1 MKSTNPHIW
10 TPQSIIPAKP
20 GMLESFR
27 FCNQYR
33 LEAVV
38 KATQEVMWRATIT
51 NLVVTEGLNAI
62 LETMF
67 GTFGKPPAYYIGLI
81 EGATAPVAGD
91 TLATHGF
98 TEYTGYTGDR
108 KTWVT
113 GTASAGNITTLNPTS
128 RAEFDFTE
136 TKTITGVLTTDQ
148 ETGNVG
154 VLFAAGM
161 LATSKVLDNGWTL
174 RVEYT
179 VTATSA

>member
-1 MKSTNPHIW
+1 MKSSNPRIW
-10 TPQSIIPAKP
+10 TPTIIKP
-20 GMLESFR
+20 SQADVAAFAFR
-27 FCNQYR
+27 NEYR

-38 KATQEVMWRATIT
+38 KATQEVMWRANIS
-51 NLVVTEGLNAI
+51 NLVVGQGLDAI

-67 GTFGKPPAYYIGLI
+67 GTFTKPLAYYLGLI
-81 EGATAPVAGD
+81 EGATAPISTD
-91 TLATHGF
+91 TLASHGF

-108 KTWVT
+108 KEWVT
-113 GTASAGNITTLNPTS
+113 GAASSGSITTLDVPS

-136 TKTITGVLTTDQ
+136 TKTITGILTTDQ

-161 LATSKVLDNGWTL
+161 LAVAKALNNGWTL